1 MPNYETVFI
10 VKPELPDDKCGA
22 LLEKVKG
29 IISSCDGNII
39 LTDNWG
45 RRRLA
50 YQIGKNK
57 EGNYFLLQF
66 SAKPLVCSE
75 IEKYFRTS
83 DDVIRHIMI
92 KNVKTFKKKSEK
104 KEAAAVTGADATA
117 AVAPQPAAPVAAQP
131 PTEPAK

>member
-29 IISSCDGNII
+29 IITSCDGNVV

-66 SAKPLVCSE
+66 SAGSQVCSE

-83 DDVIRHIMI
+83 DDVIRHIII
-92 KNVKTFKKKSEK
+92 KNIKSFKKKEK
-104 KEAAAVTGADATA
+104 KEAAAA
-117 AVAPQPAAPVAAQP
+117 AVAGSAPAVTQQPETPVAAQP
-131 PTEPAK
+131 PEPAK